1 MIETMMQYLVHDDLQ
16 GNSHAHTGSPHGT
29 LLHNMWCCTNLV
41 RDKYCYM
48 YPFAWHI
55 SLLVPAPITVA
66 AMCDLLHEG
75 LRHVYFFTSQILLFV

>member
-41 RDKYCYM
+41 RDKYSATC
-48 YPFAWHI
+48 
-55 SLLVPAPITVA
+55 T
-66 AMCDLLHEG
+66 LLHG
-75 LRHVYFFTSQILLFV
+75 IYRYWYQPP